1 MGLLFLGR
9 GARSAGCGTTAA
21 ANAMSC
27 VAVLLG
33 VCGTCLVG
41 CPRHRCVVSC
51 AVRTRCVTA
60 RGSVGVR
67 LWLFCERGQEF
78 GLTATSAAAAEASP
92 ATSRGRGGMA
102 SRAKYAC
109 RSLLVSYM
117 PLADESGV
125 SSKKCYYEQPVAL
138 DWACTQSQ
146 LSIESA
152 ACGAGVK
159 THRCRLYNDSN

>member
-125 SSKKCYYEQPVAL
+125 SSKKCYYEQPAAL
-138 DWACTQSQ
+138 DWSARSRSSP
-146 LSIESA
+146 LSRHLPARS
-152 ACGAGVK
+152 
-159 THRCRLYNDSN
+159 